1 MRVLPLSEERY
12 KPAESWAIAIMHAR
26 GLCEALFTM
35 KHCRQLM
42 AVSGGG
48 IIILSRL
55 FLLMQTIMIKL
66 SGSYKS
72 YESRGWGLSEI
83 HYMDMKLS
91 KIFF

>member
-12 KPAESWAIAIMHAR
+12 KPAESCFIMHAR
-26 GLCEALFTM
+26 GLCEALFIM

-66 SGSYKS
+66 SASHTKA
-72 YESRGWGLSEI
+72 
-83 HYMDMKLS
+83 MKVGAGG
-91 KIFF
+91 